1 MHAMATAAEI
11 QTQLDQVNAAITAL
25 LGGTGATAVP
35 TAEFW
40 EGGDRWRGV
49 PIEALFAER
58 ARLEKRLAAVSGTSV
73 AVRVVEVVDL

>member
-1 MHAMATAAEI
+1 MATAAEV

-25 LGGTGATAVP
+25 LGGGSLTSVP

-58 ARLEKRLAAVSGTSV
+58 SRLEKRLAALQG
-73 AVRVVEVVDL
+73 VRSAIAVVEVTNV